1 MKSKNESK
9 TQLGTLVRQTTRKL
23 KGINNSFNQT
33 FFILICCLAAVLHAQ
48 NGQYLSTHYTKQ
60 EVYIPM
66 RDGVRLFTAIYMPK
80 DTAQKYPIILQRTP
94 YSIGPYGVDRMPEW
108 MSPSMLEAH
117 EGYIFVN
124 QDVRGRFMSEGEF
137 VDIRPY
143 LPVKKNKKDI
153 DESSDTYDTVAW
165 LLQNL
170 RNHNGRVGV
179 TGISYPGFYASMAT
193 IDAHPAVVATSPQ
206 APCTD
211 WFLGD
216 DEHHHGA
223 FFLSENFN
231 FYVSFGYPRPQP
243 TTKWRNWSRHGTP
256 DGYDFFLEMG
266 PLANANKLYLR
277 DSVAYWNLLMQH
289 GTYDEVWQARSV
301 LPHLKN
307 IKPVVMT
314 VGGWFDKENLFG
326 ALKTYKHI
334 ESNNPNTFNILVMGP
349 WSHGQWDS
357 DDGERLGDIQFG
369 SKTAEWFRQ
378 NVQLPFFNSYLKDKG
393 TPKLAE
399 AIVFE
404 TGANQWR
411 MLDRWPPQNVAAR
424 NLYLQ
429 ANGKLAFT
437 PPESGQGQ
445 SYTEYLS
452 DPNKPVPH
460 SATISI
466 SIRKEYMIEDQRFA
480 ARRPDVLVFETGI
493 LEEDVVVA
501 GPIVASLYVSTTG
514 TDADWVAKMID
525 VFPDT
530 MTPTEST
537 TAPLGG
543 YQMLVRA
550 EVMRGKF
557 RNSYSHPEPFVPNE
571 ITKVEFELQDVFHR
585 FKKGHKIMVQIQSS
599 WFPLVDRN
607 PQKFV
612 DIYSSQASDFQ
623 KAMHRVYHSPQYGSR
638 LKVLVQQ

>member
-399 AIVFE
+399 AIVF
-404 TGANQWR
+404 
-411 MLDRWPPQNVAAR
+411 
-424 NLYLQ
+424 
-429 ANGKLAFT
+429 
-437 PPESGQGQ
+437 
-445 SYTEYLS
+445 
-452 DPNKPVPH
+452 
-460 SATISI
+460 
-466 SIRKEYMIEDQRFA
+466 
-480 ARRPDVLVFETGI
+480 
-493 LEEDVVVA
+493 
-501 GPIVASLYVSTTG
+501 
-514 TDADWVAKMID
+514 
-525 VFPDT
+525 
-530 MTPTEST
+530 
-537 TAPLGG
+537 
-543 YQMLVRA
+543 
-550 EVMRGKF
+550 
-557 RNSYSHPEPFVPNE
+557 
-571 ITKVEFELQDVFHR
+571 
-585 FKKGHKIMVQIQSS
+585 
-599 WFPLVDRN
+599 
-607 PQKFV
+607 
-612 DIYSSQASDFQ
+612 
-623 KAMHRVYHSPQYGSR
+623 
-638 LKVLVQQ
+638 

>member
-1 MKSKNESK
+1 MNKQASRILFFLLLLPSWLPAQAEAY
-9 TQLGTLVRQTTRKL
+9 L
-23 KGINNSFNQT
+23 K
-33 FFILICCLAAVLHAQ
+33 V
-48 NGQYLSTHYTKQ
+48 HYTKQ

-66 RDGVRLFTAIYMPK
+66 RDGVRLFTAVYTPK
-80 DTAQKYPIILQRTP
+80 DATQKYPIILQRTP
-94 YSIGPYGVDRMPEW
+94 YSIRPYGADRMPDW
-108 MSPSMLEAH
+108 MSPSMLEVH

-137 VDIRPY
+137 VDIRPF
-143 LPVKKNKKDI
+143 LPAKKSKKDV
-153 DESSDTYDTVAW
+153 DESSDAYDTIEW
-165 LLQNL
+165 LLKNL
-170 RNHNGRVGV
+170 KNHNGKVGV
-179 TGISYPGFYASMAT
+179 TGISYPGFYTSMAT

-231 FYVSFGYPRPQP
+231 FYVSFGNPRPQP
-243 TTKWRNWSRHGTP
+243 TTRWKRWSQHGTP
-256 DGYDFFLEMG
+256 DGYDFFLKMG

-289 GTYDEVWQARSV
+289 GTYDAIWQARSV
-301 LPHLKN
+301 LPHLKS
-307 IKPVVMT
+307 IKPAVMT

-326 ALKTYKHI
+326 ALKTYEHI
-334 ESNNPNTFNILVMGP
+334 EMNNPQAFNILVMGP
-349 WSHGQWDS
+349 WFHGQWDS
-357 DDGERLGDIQFG
+357 DDGEFLGDIDFG

-378 NVQLPFFNSYLKDKG
+378 NVQLPFFNFYLKNKG
-393 TPKLAE
+393 KPKLAE

-411 MLDRWPPQNVAAR
+411 MLDHWPPQNVVAE

-429 ANGKLAFT
+429 PNGKLAFA
-437 PPESGQGQ
+437 PPESGQD
-445 SYTEYLS
+445 YTEYLS

-466 SIRKEYMIEDQRFA
+466 SIQKEYMIEDQRFA
-480 ARRPDVLVFETGI
+480 ARRPDVLVFESPM
-493 LEEDVVVA
+493 LKEDVAVA
-501 GPIVASLYVSTTG
+501 GPIVASLFISTTG
-514 TDADWVAKMID
+514 TDADWVVKLID
-525 VFPDT
+525 VFPDSI
-530 MTPTEST
+530 MEVESPTV
-537 TAPLGG
+537 PLGG

-557 RNSYSHPEPFVPNE
+557 RNSYSHPEPFVPDQ

-585 FKKGHKIMVQIQSS
+585 FKQGHKIMVQIQSS

-612 DIYSSQASDFQ
+612 DIYNAQASDFQ
-623 KAMHRVYHSPQYGSR
+623 KATHRVYHSPPYSSHVKMR
-638 LKVLVQQ
+638 VQR